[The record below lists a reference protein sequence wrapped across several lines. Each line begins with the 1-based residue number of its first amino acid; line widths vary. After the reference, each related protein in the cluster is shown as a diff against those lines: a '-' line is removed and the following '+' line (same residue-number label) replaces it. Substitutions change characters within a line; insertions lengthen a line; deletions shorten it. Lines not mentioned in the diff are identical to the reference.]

1 MCEASFFSWKEGNMS
16 RKYEKEAAWNQ
27 YMHMKSGIYQMLFP
41 ELANDCMI
49 SEANWRERNL
59 LSSSSEFGIEA
70 KKGDICYMD
79 FGQAY
84 LNEIGFQHFAIIMSI
99 YNLKALCIPMT
110 SNTKT
115 LESAY
120 DPVKNPYGKK
130 HLMKIGKIEGMAKPS
145 VLFLND
151 VKYVNTARIIDIKAH
166 LDPESELFCKIQKR
180 MLKLMVSDEEN
191 GYANTSTVPKRNIV
205 TYNWQKWIE

>member
-1 MCEASFFSWKEGNMS
+1 MQYIFFCWKEGIMS

-27 YMHMKSGIYQMLFP
+27 YMHMKSGIYQMLYP

-49 SEANWRERNL
+49 SEANWKERNL
-59 LSSSSEFGIEA
+59 LSSSSEFGIHA
-70 KKGDICYMD
+70 RKGDICYMD

-110 SNTKT
+110 SNIKT

-120 DPVKNPYGKK
+120 DPKRNPYGKK

-151 VKYVNTARIIDIKAH
+151 VKYVNTARIIDVKAH
-166 LDPESELFCKIQKR
+166 LDPDSKLFHDIQQR
-180 MLKLMVSDEEN
+180 MLHLMVSDEEDN
-191 GYANTSTVPKRNIV
+191 SGSTASNRNRNVV
-205 TYNWQKWIE
+205 TYNWQKWIG